1 MADSGTYDEAT
12 LARQKIA
19 AALASGYLKPEENIK
34 SWTQGLAN
42 MAKAG
47 LGGYMGFQADQTAK
61 EEKTK
66 ERAELYSALGLPA
79 PASPTAVAEDSPSI
93 FSRIGSLFSGGG
105 PGAPASPAAAP
116 AGPVAAPPVV
126 PTAAPPPAAP
136 RPMPIY
142 NQAQANPMDPV
153 VPPAPDRVPV
163 EPMGDVVRTN
173 PDGTIA
179 GNITAPTIPAATK
192 VAQVLAQPPAA
203 APAAGPTDVSAATRA
218 TTTTSPTL
226 LAGVTP
232 EKKAQ
237 IAAMLVSKNPQ
248 VKAIGS
254 ALMTQAMAESDTP
267 KYDFKTAGDQLFRT
281 NAKTGIAEPIKDVGR
296 SVQPMTDEQRR
307 QWKVPEGVA
316 AGIDDNGKPVFS
328 QPSAVNTV
336 SPVVTGIN
344 ERFDKQLTAAQ
355 AAHQSIASI
364 HETRKA
370 LDAGAITGAG
380 AEPRLMLAKIGTL
393 FGLPSEAV
401 ANTETARAAVG
412 EQVLQSAKTLG
423 ANPSNTDRDYIE
435 KVKGGSI
442 ALDEKSMR
450 NLLDMQERWARDG
463 VKRSNAM
470 AEKLV
475 ATDPEKLGRFAP
487 MLKVDDPPSYE
498 DYVKANPGKAA
509 ATTTAA
515 PDAGRAALEAEMKR
529 RGLIK

>member
-1 MADSGTYDEAT
+1 MAESGTYDESTMARRYAMAQALMQQKT
-12 LARQKIA
+12 PVRNWAEGLGSLAESALGGYQFSKLEDQRRADKASEKSDLYTALGIPSPAGPAAPSEGGFQKIA
-19 AALASGYLKPEENIK
+19 AL
-34 SWTQGLAN
+34 
-42 MAKAG
+42 
-47 LGGYMGFQADQTAK
+47 LGGGGA
-61 EEKTK
+61 
-66 ERAELYSALGLPA
+66 SA
-79 PASPTAVAEDSPSI
+79 PASPV
-93 FSRIGSLFSGGG
+93 
-105 PGAPASPAAAP
+105 AAP

-126 PTAAPPPAAP
+126 PTATASPAAP
-136 RPMPIY
+136 RPMPVY

-153 VPPAPDRVPV
+153 APPAPDRVPV

-179 GNITAPTIPAATK
+179 GNITAPTVPATTK
-192 VAQVLAQPPAA
+192 VAQALA
-203 APAAGPTDVSAATRA
+203 APAVGPTDVSASTRP

-226 LAGVTP
+226 LASVTP

-248 VKAIGS
+248 VKALGT

-267 KYDFKTAGDQLFRT
+267 KYDFKTAGDNLYRT
-281 NAKTGIAEPIKDVGR
+281 NSKTGTAEPIRDVGR
-296 SVQPMTDEQRR
+296 SVKPMTEDERR

-328 QPSAVNTV
+328 QPSNVNTV

-344 ERFDKQLTAAQ
+344 DRFDKQLTAAQ

-364 HETRKA
+364 HETRRA
-370 LDAGAITGAG
+370 LDAGVITGAA

-393 FGLPSEAV
+393 FGLPSDAV

-463 VKRSNAM
+463 VKRSNTM

-487 MLKVDDPPSYE
+487 MLKVDDPPTYE

-509 ATTTAA
+509 APAAA
-515 PDAGRAALEAEMKR
+515 PDAGRAALEAEMRK